1 MEKLE
6 RLGLGTMGMS
16 RENWDSSTD
25 TIHAALDAGITL
37 FNTGD
42 FYNGGMSEMVFGEA
56 VRGISPDRYFLSVK
70 FGAMPAPEGHN
81 FGLDMNP
88 FHIKSYLTYSL
99 RRLGLDH
106 IDLYEPARMDTE
118 IPVEEVMSVMAD
130 LVKAGYISHVGL
142 SHVTAEELRRAHA
155 VHPIHTVEL
164 GYSLIDRSI
173 EKDLIPT
180 AQELGIRVVAH
191 GITAKGL
198 LRDNVL
204 DGTPNPQNKLL
215 VPENLE
221 MVRALKAIADSKG
234 MTLSQLAL
242 CWSLAKYPH
251 VQSIVGTSNPNH
263 LQGFVDALQYQLSEE
278 EVLAIEAAMPEEKVV
293 GKDTRI
299 HLFTN
304 GIWITK

>member
-1 MEKLE
+1 MKKLE

-16 RENWDSSTD
+16 YKNRNNSIN

-42 FYNGGMSEMVFGEA
+42 FYNGGMSEMIFGEA

-70 FGAMPAPEGHN
+70 FGALPAPEGHN
-81 FGLDMNP
+81 YGLDMNP

-99 RRLGLDH
+99 RRLGLEH

-118 IPVEEVMSVMAD
+118 ISIEEVMGVMAD

-142 SHVTAEELRRAHA
+142 SHVTADELRRANA
-155 VHPIHTVEL
+155 IHPVHTVEL
-164 GYSLIDRSI
+164 GYSLIDRSV

-180 AQELGIRVVAH
+180 AQELGIRVAAH
-191 GITAKGL
+191 GITAQGL

-215 VPENLE
+215 VSENLE
-221 MVRALKAIADSKG
+221 MVRALKAIAEEKG

-242 CWSLAKYPH
+242 SWSLAKYPH
-251 VQSIVGTSNPNH
+251 IQSIVGTTSPHH
-263 LQGFVDALQYQLSEE
+263 LQSFADALAYQLSPED
-278 EVLAIEAAMPEEKVV
+278 VRAIEAAMPEEKVV
-293 GKDTRI
+293 GKDIRT

-304 GIWITK
+304 GIWIIK